1 MCIIKIYGSQTLP
14 VKDDDVIQLERNDTM
29 VVRWMCKVRLKDKIS
44 AGETQNMLSLNILRE
59 CLHNRLQ
66 WFCHLEKLKM
76 SSCFR
81 KCW

>member
-1 MCIIKIYGSQTLP
+1 MCIVKICGSQTLP
-14 VKDDDVIQLERNDTM
+14 VKEDDVIQLERNDTM
-29 VVRWMCKVRLKDKIS
+29 VVRWMRKVRPKGKIS

-66 WFCHLEKLKM
+66 WFCHLENLIK
-76 SSCFR
+76 SSCSR